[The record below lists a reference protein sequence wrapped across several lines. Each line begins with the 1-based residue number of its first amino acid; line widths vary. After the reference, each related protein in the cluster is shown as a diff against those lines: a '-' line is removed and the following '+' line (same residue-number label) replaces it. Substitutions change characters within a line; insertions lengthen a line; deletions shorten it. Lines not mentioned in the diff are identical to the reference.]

1 MRYGGRD
8 PSRKI
13 RGEILR
19 RTPPRM
25 PQDLLWRPIWC
36 QICPKLA
43 RTGFRSQ
50 LVHFCPGPG
59 PGYFP
64 YIIIKYVL
72 CIIIKYSLCII
83 FQYSICIIIR
93 YSLCI
98 IIRYSSLAFQFP
110 FGEAA
115 AGRRRR
121 PVVVAGPGQGK
132 AGMTGPGQTRPRQG
146 TTGKPAKP
154 KQYSGDSVQNCHFRT
169 RSSFRSL

>member
-8 PSRKI
+8 LSRKI

-59 PGYFP
+59 PGYFL

-98 IIRYSSLAFQFP
+98 IFQYSICILIRYSLCIIF
-110 FGEAA
+110 
-115 AGRRRR
+115 
-121 PVVVAGPGQGK
+121 
-132 AGMTGPGQTRPRQG
+132 
-146 TTGKPAKP
+146 
-154 KQYSGDSVQNCHFRT
+154 QYSICIIIRYSLCIIFPGYPGYLCILNRNPVHFRVS
-169 RSSFRSL
+169 RVSLSCSAILWTILHCIDPQRE